1 MYCTAGP
8 CCLSILYIVL
18 CICLFHTA
26 NVSHSHSPFPLP
38 PLPMITTLFSIRYRD
53 SSRAIGSHDYGGWE
67 VPQSAV
73 CKLEVQGTSGVAPI
87 CKTPVQE

>member
-1 MYCTAGP
+1 MPHIVQY
-8 CCLSILYIVL
+8 ILELIIHSVL
-18 CICLFHTA
+18 WA
-26 NVSHSHSPFPLP
+26 SHSPFPLP

-53 SSRAIGSHDYGGWE
+53 SSRAIGSHDCGGWE